1 MKKLL
6 LLFAGALSAM
16 VVGCTQFDATDLW
29 DAIGD
34 LQDEQERMQEQI
46 DAQQTLLNALAN
58 NLSIVSITPVTDGYV
73 IVFSDNSTITI
84 KHGEKGEQGEKGDS
98 FIASITVGD
107 DAVTF
112 VLTDGSTVVIPLT
125 TNGGGNDGTPQGE
138 LNKIYYTTTDGKK
151 LFPYNSGG
159 ATFGA
164 ILISNTYENGL
175 GVLVFDDTITS
186 IEVSAFIGCS
196 RLASITIPD
205 GVTSIG
211 EAAFNDC
218 SSLASITIP
227 DGVTSIGIYAFSG
240 CSSLVSI
247 TIPDSVASIGYSAFS
262 GCSSLAEFKGKLASE
277 DGRCL
282 IIDGVLNSFAPA
294 ELTEYTIP
302 DSVTSIG
309 SSAFDGCSSLES
321 VTIPNGVTSIG
332 TYAFYECTSLA
343 SITIPNGVTSIGR
356 YAFSGCSS
364 LAEVYCKPTTPPAGG
379 YGMFDY
385 NASGR
390 KIYVPTESVD
400 AYKSAQ
406 YWSDYSSYI
415 VGYDF

>member
-29 DAIGD
+29 DEINNLKDAQEE
-34 LQDEQERMQEQI
+34 LEEEQDKMQAQI

-58 NLSIVSITPVTDGYV
+58 NLSIVSITPVTEGYV

-151 LFPYNSGG
+151 LFPYNSDS

-164 ILISNTYENGL
+164 ILISNTYDNGQ

-186 IEVSAFIGCS
+186 IGERAFYY
-196 RLASITIPD
+196 
-205 GVTSIG
+205 
-211 EAAFNDC
+211 NC

-227 DGVTSIGIYAFSG
+227 DSVTSIGSQAFYYCSSLTNVTIVNGVTSIGN
-240 CSSLVSI
+240 
-247 TIPDSVASIGYSAFS
+247 SAFL
-262 GCSSLAEFKGKLASE
+262 GCSSLAS
-277 DGRCL
+277 
-282 IIDGVLNSFAPA
+282 I
-294 ELTEYTIP
+294 TIP

-309 SSAFDGCSSLES
+309 SQAFL
-321 VTIPNGVTSIG
+321 
-332 TYAFYECTSLA
+332 
-343 SITIPNGVTSIGR
+343 
-356 YAFSGCSS
+356 GCSS

-379 YGMFDY
+379 DRMFNY
-385 NASGR
+385 NASER
-390 KIYVPTESVD
+390 KIYVPTESVN
-400 AYKSAQ
+400 AYTRAS
-406 YWSDYSSYI
+406 YWRDYSLYI

>member
-6 LLFAGALSAM
+6 FLFAGALSAM

-29 DAIGD
+29 DEINNLKNAQEE
-34 LQDEQERMQEQI
+34 LEEEQDKMQAQI

-58 NLSIVSITPVTDGYV
+58 NLSIVSITPVTEGYV

-151 LFPYNSGG
+151 LFPYNSDST
-159 ATFGA
+159 TFGA
-164 ILISNTYENGL
+164 ILISNTYDNGQ

-186 IEVSAFIGCS
+186 IGKNAF
-196 RLASITIPD
+196 R
-205 GVTSIG
+205 
-211 EAAFNDC
+211 DC
-218 SSLASITIP
+218 TSLA
-227 DGVTSIGIYAFSG
+227 
-240 CSSLVSI
+240 
-247 TIPDSVASIGYSAFS
+247 
-262 GCSSLAEFKGKLASE
+262 
-277 DGRCL
+277 
-282 IIDGVLNSFAPA
+282 
-294 ELTEYTIP
+294 
-302 DSVTSIG
+302 
-309 SSAFDGCSSLES
+309 S

-332 TYAFYECTSLA
+332 GQAFDGCSSLA
-343 SITIPNGVTSIGR
+343 SITIPDSVTSIGSYAFYNCSSLASVTIPNGVTSIGGSVFSGCKSLASVTIPDSVTSIGN
-356 YAFSGCSS
+356 YAFESCSSLVSVTIPDSVTSIGNYAFYICYSLTSVTIGNGVTSIGEDAFWGCSS
-364 LAEVYCKPTTPPAGG
+364 LAEVYCKPTTPPTGNTR
-379 YGMFDY
+379 MFIN

-390 KIYVPTESVD
+390 KIYVPNESVE
-400 AYKSAQ
+400 AYKSTDG
-406 YWSDYSSYI
+406 WSRYADDI
-415 VGYDF
+415 VGYDFD